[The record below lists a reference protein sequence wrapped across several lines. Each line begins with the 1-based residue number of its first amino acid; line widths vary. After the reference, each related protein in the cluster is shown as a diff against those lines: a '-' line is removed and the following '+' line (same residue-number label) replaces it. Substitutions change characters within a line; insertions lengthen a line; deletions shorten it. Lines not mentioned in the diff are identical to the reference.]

1 MSRYVTNPVQD
12 SEEQA
17 AQNYKVC
24 QIDKPRAAM
33 LAEETVAI
41 WTSGT
46 YIAETGELVDIRTA
60 IAKCAAATLS
70 IPPLRELTR
79 APQNPLI
86 DQTLVSVVNTTMAT
100 RYSR

>member
-1 MSRYVTNPVQD
+1 MSRYVTNPVHD

-17 AQNYKVC
+17 TQNYKVC

-46 YIAETGELVDIRTA
+46 YIAETGEPVDIRTA

-79 APQNPLI
+79 APQK
-86 DQTLVSVVNTTMAT
+86 
-100 RYSR
+100 

>member
-17 AQNYKVC
+17 TQNYKVC

-46 YIAETGELVDIRTA
+46 YIAETGALHGA
-60 IAKCAAATLS
+60 IAIIGVTN
-70 IPPLRELTR
+70 R
-79 APQNPLI
+79 
-86 DQTLVSVVNTTMAT
+86 NT
-100 RYSR
+100 

>member
-12 SEEQA
+12 SEEHA

-24 QIDKPRAAM
+24 QIDKPRAAA

-46 YIAETGELVDIRTA
+46 YTAASGEVVDIRNA
-60 IAKCAAATLS
+60 IAKCASSTLS
-70 IPPLRELTR
+70 VPPLRELTSQ
-79 APQNPLI
+79 AC
-86 DQTLVSVVNTTMAT
+86 VVYGLN
-100 RYSR
+100 

>member
-24 QIDKPRAAM
+24 QIDKPRAAA

-41 WTSGT
+41 WTSVRT
-46 YIAETGELVDIRTA
+46 PLHLVKSLTSELPLQNVPHQPCLSRR
-60 IAKCAAATLS
+60 CAS
-70 IPPLRELTR
+70 
-79 APQNPLI
+79 
-86 DQTLVSVVNTTMAT
+86 
-100 RYSR
+100 